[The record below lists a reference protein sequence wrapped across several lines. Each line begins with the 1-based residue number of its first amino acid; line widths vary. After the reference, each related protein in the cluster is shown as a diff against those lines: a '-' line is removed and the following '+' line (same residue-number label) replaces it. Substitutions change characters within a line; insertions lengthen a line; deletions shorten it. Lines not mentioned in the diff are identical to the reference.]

1 MAGTMTVRAL
11 LCALLAAL
19 PAALPGAK
27 AAADDFVIRHVDV
40 VSMLEPGIQADRD
53 VSVRDGRIASVAAG
67 GAATVSGDTVVI
79 DGTGRFLIP
88 GLSEMHAHVPVERD
102 YRDEVLF
109 LWVANGVTT
118 ARGMLGHPDHL
129 TLRDDL
135 LAQRVL
141 GPRLITSG
149 PSFSGRSGGGS
160 DAVAARVREQQLAGY
175 DFLKI
180 HPGLTADEFDALAG
194 TAREVGITFAGH
206 VTASVGLWPSLAA
219 GQTTVDHL
227 DGYFQVLVPE
237 DAEVPEGSAFSF
249 GLGLTPFVDRARI
262 AAVAA
267 RTRELG
273 GAVVPTETLS
283 ENTAGAHAWRAMTE
297 RPEFRYLPRDL
308 RDRYVERLQR
318 AAQAVTPETG
328 ARFLTVRKALIKA
341 LHDAGVPVLL
351 GSDSPQT
358 FNVPGFSIHRELEAM
373 VAAGLTPY
381 EALATGT
388 TAPVDFFE
396 STDWG
401 AVAPGR
407 AADLVLLEADP
418 LADIGNTRRIAGVM
432 VRGRWLDRAEIDAG
446 LAAIARN
453 HR

>member
-1 MAGTMTVRAL
+1 MPRKRTARTMTLRAS
-11 LCALLAAL
+11 LCALLAAT
-19 PAALPGAK
+19 G
-27 AAADDFVIRHVDV
+27 AADDFVISRVDV
-40 VSMLEPGIQADRD
+40 ISMLEGGVRTDRD
-53 VSVRDGRIASVAAG
+53 VSVRDGRIAAIEAG
-67 GAATVSGDTVVI
+67 GTAAVAEDTLVI
-79 DGTGRFLIP
+79 DGSGRFLIP
-88 GLSEMHAHVPVERD
+88 GLAEMHAHVPVERE

-129 TLRDDL
+129 ALREDL
-135 LAQRVL
+135 LAHRVL

-149 PSFSGRSGGGS
+149 PSFSGRSGGGPE
-160 DAVAARVREQQLAGY
+160 AVAARVREQRHAGY

-180 HPGLTADEFDALAG
+180 HPGLTAAEFDALAR
-194 TAREVGITFAGH
+194 TAREAGISFAGH
-206 VTASVGLWPSLAA
+206 VTAAVGLWPSLAA

-227 DGYFQVLVPE
+227 DGYFEVLVPE
-237 DAEVPEGSAFSF
+237 DADVPEGSAFSF
-249 GLGLTPFVDRARI
+249 GLGLTPFVDRARM
-262 AAVAA
+262 AAAA
-267 RTRELG
+267 ERTRQLG

-297 RPEFRYLPRDL
+297 RPEFRYLPQDL
-308 RDRYVERLQR
+308 RDRYVERVRR
-318 AAQAVTPETG
+318 AAGTITPETG
-328 ARFLTVRKALIKA
+328 AEFLAVRKALIKA

-388 TAPVDFFE
+388 TAPAEFFG
-396 STDWG
+396 TAAWG
-401 AVAPGR
+401 AIEPGR
-407 AADLVLLEADP
+407 DADLVLLEADP
-418 LADIGNTRRIAGVM
+418 LDDIGNTRRIEGVM
-432 VRGRWLDRAEIDAG
+432 VRGRWLGRAEIEDG
-446 LAAIARN
+446 LAAIAAR

>member
-1 MAGTMTVRAL
+1 MTGR
-11 LCALLAAL
+11 LLAA
-19 PAALPGAK
+19 ALVAVTC
-27 AAADDFVIRHVDV
+27 AADDFVIARVNV
-40 VSMLEPGIQADRD
+40 ISMLEPGIQTDRD
-53 VSVRDGRIASVAAG
+53 VLVRDGKIVSLRTGGAAG
-67 GAATVSGDTVVI
+67 GAAGGTATATDDTVVI

-88 GLSEMHAHVPVERD
+88 GLSEMHAHVPVEPD

-129 TLRDDL
+129 ALREDV
-135 LAQRVL
+135 LAHRVL

-149 PSFSGRSGGGS
+149 PSFSGRSGGGPE
-160 DAVAARVREQQLAGY
+160 AVAARVREQHRAGY
-175 DFLKI
+175 DFLKV
-180 HPGLTADEFDALAG
+180 HPGLAAAEFDALAA
-194 TAREVGITFAGH
+194 TASEVGITFAGH

-227 DGYFQVLVPE
+227 DGYFQALVPE
-237 DAEVPEGSAFSF
+237 DAGVPAGGAFSF
-249 GLGLTPFVDRARI
+249 GLWLTPFVDRARL
-262 AAVAA
+262 AAAA
-267 RTRELG
+267 KRTLALG
-273 GAVVPTETLS
+273 GAVVPTETLL
-283 ENTAGAHAWRAMTE
+283 ENTAQAHAWRAMTE
-297 RPEFRYLPRDL
+297 RPEFRYLPRNL

-318 AAQAVTPETG
+318 GAGTVTPEAG
-328 ARFLTVRKALIKA
+328 AEFLAVRKALIKA

-373 VAAGLTPY
+373 VAAGLTPH

-388 TAPVDFFE
+388 TAPARFFGTTE
-396 STDWG
+396 WG
-401 AVAPGR
+401 AIAPGR
-407 AADLVLLEADP
+407 AADLVLLDANP
-418 LADIGNTRRIAGVM
+418 LDDIGNTRRVAGVM

-446 LAAIARN
+446 LEAIVER

>member
-1 MAGTMTVRAL
+1 MTIRAL
-11 LCALLAAL
+11 LCTLLAATG
-19 PAALPGAK
+19 AAGDL
-27 AAADDFVIRHVDV
+27 VISRVDV
-40 VSMLEPGIQADRD
+40 ISMLEPGVQTDRD
-53 VSVRDGRIASVAAG
+53 VSVRHGQITAIDAG
-67 GAATVSGDTVVI
+67 GTATISEDTIVI

-88 GLSEMHAHVPVERD
+88 GLSEMHAHVPVERE

-129 TLRDDL
+129 ALRDEL
-135 LAQRVL
+135 LAHDVL

-149 PSFSGRSGGGS
+149 PSFSGRTSGGP
-160 DAVAARVREQQLAGY
+160 DTVAARVREQQRAGY

-180 HPGLTADEFDALAG
+180 HPGPATGEFDALAT
-194 TAREVGITFAGH
+194 TASETGISFAGH
-206 VTASVGLWPSLAA
+206 VTASVGLWPSLEA

-237 DAEVPEGSAFSF
+237 DADLPAGSAFSF
-249 GLGLTPFVDRARI
+249 GLGLTPFVDPERI
-262 AAVAA
+262 PAAAE
-267 RTRELG
+267 RTRALG

-297 RPEFRYLPRDL
+297 RPEFRYLPAEL
-308 RDRYVERLQR
+308 RANYVARLQR
-318 AAQAVTPETG
+318 AAQMVPPAMG
-328 ARFLTVRKALIKA
+328 AEFLTLRKRLIGA

-351 GSDSPQT
+351 GSDSPQV

-381 EALATGT
+381 EALAAGT
-388 TAPVDFFE
+388 TAPAAFFGNA
-396 STDWG
+396 DWG

-407 AADLVLLEADP
+407 DADLVLLEADP
-418 LADIGNTRRIAGVM
+418 LDDIGNTRRIEGVM
-432 VRGRWLDRAEIDAG
+432 VRGRWLGRAELDDG
-446 LAAIARN
+446 LAAIAAR

>member
-1 MAGTMTVRAL
+1 MTVRFLFAVF
-11 LCALLAAL
+11 LATAC
-19 PAALPGAK
+19 
-27 AAADDFVIRHVDV
+27 AADDTVITRVNV
-40 VSMLEPGIQADRD
+40 ISMLNPGIQADRD
-53 VSVRDGRIASVAAG
+53 VTVRDGKIVSIGAG
-67 GAATVSGDTVVI
+67 GAPVPADARVI
-79 DGTGRFLIP
+79 DGTDRFLIP
-88 GLSEMHAHVPVERD
+88 GLAEMHAHVPVERE

-118 ARGMLGHPDHL
+118 ARGMLGDPSHL
-129 TLRDDL
+129 ALRDDL
-135 LAQRVL
+135 LAHRVL

-149 PSFSGRSGGGS
+149 PSFSGRSGGGPE
-160 DAVAARVREQQLAGY
+160 AVAARVREQRQAGY

-180 HPGLTADEFDALAG
+180 HPGLTAGEFEALAT
-194 TAREVGITFAGH
+194 TASEVGITFAGH

-227 DGYFQVLVPE
+227 DGYFDVLVPE
-237 DAEVPEGSAFSF
+237 NAEIPEGAAFSF
-249 GLGLTPFVDRARI
+249 GLGLTPLVDPDRI
-262 AAVAA
+262 AAVAT

-283 ENTAGAHAWRAMTE
+283 ENTASAHAWRAMTE
-297 RPEFRYLPRDL
+297 RPEFQYLPREL
-308 RDRYVERLQR
+308 RSGYVERLQR
-318 AAQAVTPETG
+318 AARRVDPEVG
-328 ARFLTVRKALIKA
+328 AEFLALRKMLVKA

-373 VAAGLTPY
+373 VAAGLSPY

-388 TAPVDFFE
+388 TAPAGFFGT
-396 STDWG
+396 TDWG
-401 AVAPGR
+401 AIAPGR
-407 AADLVLLEADP
+407 HADLVLLEADP

-432 VRGRWLDRAEIDAG
+432 VRGRWLDRGEIDVG
-446 LAAIARN
+446 LAAIGAR

>member
-1 MAGTMTVRAL
+1 MAGRMTVRAL
-11 LCALLAAL
+11 PCALLAAVLAVL
-19 PAALPGAK
+19 PAAT

-40 VSMLEPGIQADRD
+40 VSMLEPGVQADRD
-53 VSVRDGRIASVAAG
+53 VSVRDGRIAAIGAG
-67 GAATVSGDTVVI
+67 GTATVSGDTVVI

-88 GLSEMHAHVPVERD
+88 GLAEMHAHVPVERD

-149 PSFSGRSGGGS
+149 PSFSGRSGGGPA
-160 DAVAARVREQQLAGY
+160 AVADRVREQQLAGY

-180 HPGLTADEFDALAG
+180 HPGLTAAEFDALAG
-194 TAREVGITFAGH
+194 TAREAGITFAGH

-227 DGYFQVLVPE
+227 DGYFQALVPE

-283 ENTAGAHAWRAMTE
+283 ENTARSHAWRAMTE
-297 RPEFRYLPRDL
+297 RPEFRYLPRGL
-308 RDRYVERLQR
+308 RDRYVERMQR
-318 AAQAVTPETG
+318 AAETVAPATG
-328 ARFLTVRKALIKA
+328 AEFLAMRKTLIKA

-351 GSDSPQT
+351 GSDSPQV

-381 EALATGT
+381 KALATGT
-388 TAPVDFFE
+388 TAPADFFG
-396 STDWG
+396 TTGWG
-401 AVAPGR
+401 AIAPGR
-407 AADLVLLEADP
+407 AADLVLLDADP

-446 LAAIARN
+446 LAAIAGK